1 MTIASTAR
9 PYTFPTSSNQTN
21 SNKLLS
27 SDEPKIT
34 ARNGYV
40 SAQRVLAREI
50 RNEYYSQAVS
60 IDKTFDNPLK
70 HIKDKYL
77 NSNSPYFRSDL
88 TQHERRMAFENERA
102 YLESGGDNAGH
113 RSDPFILEIMGY
125 NSSDTE
131 KALETK
137 FNREHVNGQFE
148 QLLKKHNITI
158 PNDAELTFTI
168 DPYTYKVNVSGIDDK
183 QLTSSIERIMDEE
196 NGKQLFF
203 HISQSEWG
211 NNTQITA
218 EKEQKYSIVSSI
230 KNETGYILKNLEIV
244 DGKFVT
250 EDGTDIALLFKQAI
264 KNRTDIEE
272 GIKPFIIGDMYNKL
286 EKLAKTGFD
295 SLPDLVLSIDY
306 KNGSFR
312 DVGQSKGFGTGETG
326 WIVDKG
332 ASIQREKISQQITK
346 LLEKDNITILEDTKL
361 TFTLNSDSNKVE
373 VTGTDDTKLSTLLE
387 SLLNEDHAKELFL
400 YIFLDQ
406 WDKDTEFTYDLLKEL
421 LKNGFDLMDDQMI
434 SVDYENGSLNEI
446 NGQIDWINK
455 IKTSAPSVDIYV

>member
-1 MTIASTAR
+1 
-9 PYTFPTSSNQTN
+9 
-21 SNKLLS
+21 
-27 SDEPKIT
+27 
-34 ARNGYV
+34 
-40 SAQRVLAREI
+40 
-50 RNEYYSQAVS
+50 
-60 IDKTFDNPLK
+60 
-70 HIKDKYL
+70 
-77 NSNSPYFRSDL
+77 
-88 TQHERRMAFENERA
+88 
-102 YLESGGDNAGH
+102 
-113 RSDPFILEIMGY
+113 
-125 NSSDTE
+125 
-131 KALETK
+131 
-137 FNREHVNGQFE
+137 
-148 QLLKKHNITI
+148 
-158 PNDAELTFTI
+158 
-168 DPYTYKVNVSGIDDK
+168 
-183 QLTSSIERIMDEE
+183 
-196 NGKQLFF
+196 
-203 HISQSEWG
+203 
-211 NNTQITA
+211 
-218 EKEQKYSIVSSI
+218 
-230 KNETGYILKNLEIV
+230 
-244 DGKFVT
+244 
-250 EDGTDIALLFKQAI
+250 
-264 KNRTDIEE
+264 
-272 GIKPFIIGDMYNKL
+272 MYNKL

-346 LLEKDNITILEDTKL
+346 LLEKDNITIPEDTKL